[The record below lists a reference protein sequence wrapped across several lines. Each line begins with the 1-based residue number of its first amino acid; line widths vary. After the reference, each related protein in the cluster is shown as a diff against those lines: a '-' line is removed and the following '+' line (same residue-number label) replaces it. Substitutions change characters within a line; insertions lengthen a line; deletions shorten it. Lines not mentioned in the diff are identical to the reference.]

1 MPLMQQIPLSSTAD
15 GLAHRL
21 RTLAGRAHLLNRD
34 SILEL
39 AHERLRR
46 REERLLLTAA
56 RDGRAE
62 CSSVEAEPLVT
73 VRVSTYERADV
84 LLDRT
89 IPSIL
94 AQTYPRLEILVVG
107 DCTADDTEERL
118 RRVGDPRI
126 RFVNLPYRPHYPAQ
140 DARRWRVLGYQALN
154 LSLDL
159 ARGAWIAPCDD
170 DDELTPDHVEVML
183 DCAQRDHAEFVHSNT
198 GLVLGGGVLGVIG
211 RPEVADGHTS
221 HGAIFYSAALRFFR
235 YNGQVWRLR
244 RSLDWDLVLRMADAG
259 VRMAYLDEV
268 TYLYHPSPASLA
280 EWQAKALALRP
291 DLAPQLGKQGR
302 P

>member
-1 MPLMQQIPLSSTAD
+1 MPQIKLSSSAD
-15 GLAHRL
+15 GLPHRL
-21 RTLAGRAHLLNRD
+21 RSVAGRAHLLNPD

-46 REERLLLTAA
+46 REERLLLFAA
-56 RDGRAE
+56 RDGRAV
-62 CSSVEAEPLVT
+62 CSSDEAEPLVT
-73 VRVSTYERADV
+73 VRVSTYQRADV

-107 DCTADDTEERL
+107 DCTDDDTEERL
-118 RRVGDPRI
+118 RRLGDPRI
-126 RFVNLPYRPHYPAQ
+126 RFVNLPYRPHYPSQ
-140 DARRWRVLGYQALN
+140 DARRWRVLGYQTLN
-154 LSLDL
+154 HSLDL

-183 DCAQRDHAEFVHSNT
+183 DCARRNQAEFVHSNT

-244 RSLDWDLVLRMADAG
+244 RSLDWDLVLRMAAAG

-280 EWQAKALALRP
+280 QWRTKVLALRP
-291 DLAPQLGKQGR
+291 DLAPQLGEQGR